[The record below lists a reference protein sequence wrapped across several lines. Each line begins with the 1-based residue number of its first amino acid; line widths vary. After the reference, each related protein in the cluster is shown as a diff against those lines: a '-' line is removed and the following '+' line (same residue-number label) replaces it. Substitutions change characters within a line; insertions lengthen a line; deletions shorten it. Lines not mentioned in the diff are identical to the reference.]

1 LPSRRVTHDGLRNR
15 RYRLRHWIAGRS
27 MQPMTGILIAAA
39 GISGFLAVA
48 AGAFGAHALKDSLSP
63 DLARIYETAVLYHLI
78 HSVALLGIVPLARAG
93 LPLAGPAGIAFAIG
107 IVVFSGSL
115 YALALTGARGL
126 GAITPIGG
134 VAFLAAWGMLVW
146 TGLTYRGP

>member
-1 LPSRRVTHDGLRNR
+1 
-15 RYRLRHWIAGRS
+15 
-27 MQPMTGILIAAA
+27 
-39 GISGFLAVA
+39 
-48 AGAFGAHALKDSLSP
+48 
-63 DLARIYETAVLYHLI
+63 
-78 HSVALLGIVPLARAG
+78 VPLARAG